1 MWVLSMLKKGW
12 EQFPRQLQQEHGDV
26 ASAIGK
32 QLSGLNIT
40 ERHVKN
46 SMQELGIDAI
56 SPLHWSEEQL
66 MQLAIV
72 VRKTKPMIV
81 AANKMDIPCAEA
93 NLKRIQQEFPDMMI
107 IPCSGD
113 AELTLKQAA
122 RANLIQ
128 YVQGDNKF
136 AITGNVSDKQ
146 RAALEFIQKNVLDK
160 FGSAGVQKVLNA
172 AVFDLLKYVA
182 IFPGGVNKLADQYGR
197 VLPDCF
203 LLPPNSTAFDFAG
216 KIHTDLQKNFV
227 AAIDVKSKR
236 KVGRE
241 QILKNRDV
249 IEIMTK

>member
-1 MWVLSMLKKGW
+1 
-12 EQFPRQLQQEHGDV
+12 
-26 ASAIGK
+26 K

-40 ERHVKN
+40 ERDVKN
-46 SMQELGIDAI
+46 AMHAVNLEGVH
-56 SPLHWSEEQL
+56 PVNWSEEQL
-66 MQLAIV
+66 MELAIT

-122 RANLIQ
+122 KANLIQ
-128 YVQGDNKF
+128 YVQGNDKF
-136 AITGNVSDKQ
+136 TVTGTVSDKQ

-160 FGSAGVQKVLNA
+160 FGSTGVQKVLNA

-249 IEIMTK
+249 VEIMTK